1 MELSMSDASPLRE
14 QALNLLA
21 VQCVTHVS
29 GISSLTLVL
38 AEVELPCFPDSLQVK
53 SVGLLLEELVHAAF
67 LSLMLQIK
75 LPRVIILRLNRH
87 VHLNDAIIAPRG
99 ILIKVGLV
107 FTHVAATHTAVLL
120 DKSILEPFKDLVVGE
135 FESLN

>member
-1 MELSMSDASPLRE
+1 MELRVGNTSPLGE
-14 QALNLLA
+14 QALHLLA

-29 GISSLTLVL
+29 GSSSLTLVL

-53 SVGLLLEELVHAAF
+53 SVGLLLEELVHTAF

-75 LPRVIILRLNRH
+75 LPRIIILRLYRH
-87 VHLNDAIIAPRG
+87 VHLNDAIVTPRG
-99 ILIKVGLV
+99 VLIKVGLV
-107 FTHVAATHTAVLL
+107 FAHVAATHAAVLL
-120 DKSILEPFKDLVVGE
+120 DKSLLELFKDLVVGE